1 MKEHLETFLKEAQSL
16 NPDPMHVK
24 EVCFLCVQ
32 CMEVS
37 PRFNLLEME
46 QFLNVSILGVTKIQS
61 KTIIQISVLRNKLL
75 TRQHMFRRG
84 FF

>member
-37 PRFNLLEME
+37 PRFNHLEME

-61 KTIIQISVLRNKLL
+61 KTFIQISVLRNKLL

>member
-61 KTIIQISVLRNKLL
+61 KTFIQISVLRNKLL